1 MEEGGGMIM
10 TCKVALVVDVFL
22 VDSIQDSAW
31 GAKPSQACLSAS
43 RIFVLVYKSLPTF
56 VFYASVCCGCYMIYF
71 PAARSHSLHVKVM
84 MVGND
89 SSATL

>member
-31 GAKPSQACLSAS
+31 GAKPSLPAG

-89 SSATL
+89 TSATL

>member
-31 GAKPSQACLSAS
+31 GAKPSLPAG

-56 VFYASVCCGCYMIYF
+56 VFYASVCCGWHMIYF

-89 SSATL
+89 TSATL

>member
-31 GAKPSQACLSAS
+31 GAKPSLPAG

-71 PAARSHSLHVKVM
+71 PAARSHFLYVKVM

-89 SSATL
+89 TSATL

>member
-31 GAKPSQACLSAS
+31 GAKPSLPAG

-56 VFYASVCCGCYMIYF
+56 VFYASVCCGRHMIYF
-71 PAARSHSLHVKVM
+71 PAARSHSLHVKVI
-84 MVGND
+84 MVEND
-89 SSATL
+89 TSATL

>member
-31 GAKPSQACLSAS
+31 GAKPSLPAG
-43 RIFVLVYKSLPTF
+43 RIFVLLLFSMPL
-56 VFYASVCCGCYMIYF
+56 SVVDG
-71 PAARSHSLHVKVM
+71 
-84 MVGND
+84 
-89 SSATL
+89 T

>member
-31 GAKPSQACLSAS
+31 GAKPSQACLPVG
-43 RIFVLVYKSLPTF
+43 FLFLYTKVYLLLFSMPL
-56 VFYASVCCGCYMIYF
+56 SV
-71 PAARSHSLHVKVM
+71 V
-84 MVGND
+84 D
-89 SSATL
+89 AT